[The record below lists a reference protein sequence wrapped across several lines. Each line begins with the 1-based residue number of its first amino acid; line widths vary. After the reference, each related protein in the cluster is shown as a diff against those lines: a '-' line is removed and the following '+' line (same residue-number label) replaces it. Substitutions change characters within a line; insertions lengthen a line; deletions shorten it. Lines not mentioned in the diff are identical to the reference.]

1 MYLLFL
7 HTSHHFLNP
16 DLLLMYLY
24 GENIC
29 SAEDVKL
36 YPRARLRLLELVTL
50 SLRISMACPV
60 FSARGSTTA
69 VLSRDFN
76 SSFISRRLSDRL
88 TDVDPVAATV
98 VFEVSSLRLPPVDR
112 LLKLV

>member
-1 MYLLFL
+1 
-7 HTSHHFLNP
+7 
-16 DLLLMYLY
+16 
-24 GENIC
+24 
-29 SAEDVKL
+29 
-36 YPRARLRLLELVTL
+36 
-50 SLRISMACPV
+50 MACPV

-88 TDVDPVAATV
+88 TDVDPVAAV